1 MVKKTFVIL
10 SFVILAITAHAGIGY
25 LDSLVSNKTDTEK
38 IVLLNDFIQKSDSL
52 PQVMEAKQM
61 LATLYRKTGNLNKWY
76 ETYISLADDYKKID
90 FFKVIKTLKYLE
102 KELTAT
108 IRNDTLLAALYKKM
122 GRTYEEK
129 NDYEKAGQY
138 YLKALKTYRKINDKK
153 GIASSL
159 NSLGLIYYYQGNYDL
174 ALKNFNQALPLVEE
188 MKFDYGI
195 ASILSN
201 IGIIYLY
208 QDKLDSAEN
217 IYLKVLELDKKL
229 NDKYE
234 MSQTYNNLAL
244 IYQKKKNRNK
254 AAFYFKKSLDI
265 KKEIGDKAGQ
275 ASIYT
280 NLATLFIEK
289 GDYETALKYLNRAE
303 RIAKKIDSREFLKN
317 IYNNYATVYEK
328 LGDFKNAYFYEEKYV
343 ELKDSLIT
351 EEMQKQLLTLQ
362 TKYETQQKEQEI
374 KMQKIKLAKVEAEN
388 KQKALRLEKERLL
401 RIVLSVGFLLLVIGI
416 LFIYRSYR
424 QKRKLSEE
432 LVRRNQV
439 IESKNNKLNQLLS
452 EIEKQKQHIELIHK
466 ELSESIDYAKRL
478 QTSILPDVNI
488 LKKNIKDHF
497 IMFFPR
503 DKVSGD
509 FYWWAHVEGHT
520 VITIADCTG
529 HGVPGAFMSML
540 GMSFLRE
547 IVEKEY
553 ITHPG
558 IILKRLRK
566 EIIKALKQRGIP
578 GEQKDG
584 MDMSLISI
592 NHKDGILQFAGAN
605 NPVYIVTDSELNL
618 VDESKNPVKQF
629 PEENGNLKLFEI
641 KPDKMPIAIY
651 ERMENFS
658 TVTLKYKE
666 GDRFYLF
673 SDGYADQ
680 FGGPKGKKFKYKAF
694 KRLILQT
701 AVLSMNKQKETL
713 EKTFVEWKNGYP
725 QVDDVT
731 VMGIE
736 I

>member
-1 MVKKTFVIL
+1 M
-10 SFVILAITAHAGIGY
+10 
-25 LDSLVSNKTDTEK
+25 
-38 IVLLNDFIQKSDSL
+38 
-52 PQVMEAKQM
+52 
-61 LATLYRKTGNLNKWY
+61 
-76 ETYISLADDYKKID
+76 
-90 FFKVIKTLKYLE
+90 
-102 KELTAT
+102 
-108 IRNDTLLAALYKKM
+108 
-122 GRTYEEK
+122 
-129 NDYEKAGQY
+129 
-138 YLKALKTYRKINDKK
+138 
-153 GIASSL
+153 
-159 NSLGLIYYYQGNYDL
+159 
-174 ALKNFNQALPLVEE
+174 
-188 MKFDYGI
+188 
-195 ASILSN
+195 
-201 IGIIYLY
+201 
-208 QDKLDSAEN
+208 
-217 IYLKVLELDKKL
+217 
-229 NDKYE
+229 
-234 MSQTYNNLAL
+234 

-265 KKEIGDKAGQ
+265 KRDIGDKSGQ

-289 GDYETALKYLNRAE
+289 GDYENALKYLNKAE
-303 RIAKKIDSREFLKN
+303 KIAKEIDSREFLKN

-328 LGDFKNAYFYEEKYV
+328 LGDFKNAYSYEEKYV
-343 ELKDSLIT
+343 ELKDTLIT

-439 IESKNNKLNQLLS
+439 IESKNEKLNQLLN

-488 LKKNIKDHF
+488 LGKNIKDHF
-497 IMFFPR
+497 IVFYPR

-509 FYWWAHVEGHT
+509 FYWWAHIEGHT

-558 IILKRLRK
+558 IILRRLRK

-592 NHKDGILQFAGAN
+592 DHNNKILQFAGAN
-605 NPVYIVTDSELNL
+605 NPVYIVTDTELQL
-618 VDESKNPVKQF
+618 LEEYKNPVKQF
-629 PEENGNLKLFEI
+629 TEENGSLKLFEI

-651 ERMENFS
+651 ERMDNFS

-666 GDRFYLF
+666 GDKFYLF

-680 FGGPKGKKFKYKAF
+680 FGGPQGKKFKYKAF

-701 AVLSMNKQKETL
+701 ATLSMNEQKEAL
-713 EKTFVEWKNGYP
+713 EKTFIDWKNSYP